1 MTSQTGPG
9 AEQPT
14 ALEHEHD
21 PDIAVIPSERAVAA
35 EPAAGDSAMA
45 PDPKIAA
52 VESVA
57 DDLVEPVP
65 SPLARLLRS
74 SSIWTAGVLALFI
87 VVFSTLM
94 PRSFASSGNAS
105 TVLSNAAILLVLAVG
120 MTFVIITSGIDLSV
134 GAVLVLSA
142 VVAGQQMAKVGETG
156 TAVVL
161 VGLVVAVL
169 TGLLLGAINGV
180 VIAYAKVPPL
190 IVTLGMLGVALGSAR
205 ILTKG
210 IDIRTD
216 AMENI
221 DTPKGEILGIRPIVL
236 VALGVLIVGALVLHL
251 TRFGRY
257 TYAIGSNAEAAR
269 RSGVNVRMH
278 LVKVYALSGLLAGF
292 AGFLSLGKYGTT
304 GIGGHDADNLN
315 AIAAVVLGGTSLFG
329 GIGTIIGTLIGVFI
343 PAVLANGF
351 VLLGI
356 QTYWQQVAVG
366 VVLVAAVWFDQYKR
380 RSRNR
385 S

>member
-1 MTSQTGPG
+1 MTVQDG
-9 AEQPT
+9 ADRPT
-14 ALEHEHD
+14 AVD
-21 PDIAVIPSERAVAA
+21 
-35 EPAAGDSAMA
+35 GDSV
-45 PDPKIAA
+45 D
-52 VESVA
+52 SDS
-57 DDLVEPVP
+57 DDGVIDDVIEPLP
-65 SPLARLLRS
+65 SPLARVLRS
-74 SSIWTAGVLALFI
+74 SSIWTAGVLGVFI

-94 PRSFASSGNAS
+94 PRSFASSDNAT

-142 VVAGQQMAKVGETG
+142 VVAGQQMAKVGESGSTVIL
-156 TAVVL
+156 T
-161 VGLVVAVL
+161 GLVVAVL
-169 TGLLLGAINGV
+169 TGLVVGAVNGAV
-180 VIAYAKVPPL
+180 VAYAQVPPL
-190 IVTLGMLGVALGSAR
+190 IVTLGMLGIALGSAR
-205 ILTKG
+205 ILTGG
-210 IDIRTD
+210 IDIRTT

-221 DTPKGEILGIRPIVL
+221 DTPSGEILGIRPIVL
-236 VALGVLIVGALVLHL
+236 VALGVLIVGAFVLHF

-257 TYAIGSNAEAAR
+257 TYAIGSNAESAR

-292 AGFLSLGKYGTT
+292 AGFLSLGKYGTS
-304 GIGGHDADNLN
+304 GLGGHDADNLN

-329 GIGTIIGTLIGVFI
+329 GIGTVFGTLIGVFI
-343 PAVLANGF
+343 PAILANGF

-366 VVLVAAVWFDQYKR
+366 LVLIAAVWFDQYKR
-380 RSRNR
+380 RSRNP

>member
-1 MTSQTGPG
+1 MTSQSGPG
-9 AEQPT
+9 TDRPA
-14 ALEHEHD
+14 
-21 PDIAVIPSERAVAA
+21 AA
-35 EPAAGDSAMA
+35 ENDGDSAVISPEPA
-45 PDPKIAA
+45 TGGSQIVPDPAIAA
-52 VESVA
+52 AESAA
-57 DDLVEPVP
+57 DDQVEPVP
-65 SPLARLLRS
+65 SLLARLLRS

-87 VVFSTLM
+87 VVFSILM
-94 PRSFASSGNAS
+94 PRSFSSAGNAT

-142 VVAGQQMAKVGETG
+142 VVAGQQMEKIGDSG
-156 TAVVL
+156 TAVIL
-161 VGLVVAVL
+161 TGLVVAVA
-169 TGLLLGAINGV
+169 TGLLLGAVNGV
-180 VIAYAKVPPL
+180 LVAYAKVPPL

-205 ILTKG
+205 ILTSG
-210 IDIRTD
+210 IDIRTT

-221 DTPKGEILGIRPIVL
+221 DTPKGEIFGIRPIVL
-236 VALGVLIVGALVLHL
+236 VALGVLIAGGIVLHL

-304 GIGGHDADNLN
+304 GLGGHDADNLN

-329 GIGTIIGTLIGVFI
+329 GIGTVVGTLIGVFI

>member
-1 MTSQTGPG
+1 MTVQPPPG
-9 AEQPT
+9 TEQEAPGQKR
-14 ALEHEHD
+14 D
-21 PDIAVIPSERAVAA
+21 DNAVIS
-35 EPAAGDSAMA
+35 
-45 PDPKIAA
+45 PDPTIAA
-52 VESVA
+52 VERVA
-57 DDLVEPVP
+57 DETVEPIA
-65 SPLARLLRS
+65 SPLARVLRS

-87 VVFSTLM
+87 IVFSILM
-94 PRSFASSGNAS
+94 PTSFASADNAT
-105 TVLSNAAILLVLAVG
+105 TVLSNASILLVLAVG

-142 VVAGQQMAKVGETG
+142 VVAGQQMAKVGESG
-156 TAVVL
+156 PKVIATA
-161 VGLVVAVL
+161 LVVAVGV
-169 TGLLLGAINGV
+169 GLLVGAVNGV
-180 VIAYAKVPPL
+180 LVAYAKVPPL
-190 IVTLGMLGVALGSAR
+190 IVTLGMLGIALGGAR

-210 IDIRTD
+210 IDVRSS
-216 AMENI
+216 AMEDI
-221 DTPKGEILGIRPIVL
+221 DTPEGAVFGIRLIVL
-236 VALGVLIVGALVLHL
+236 IALAVLVVGALILHL

-269 RSGVNVRMH
+269 RSGVNVRVH
-278 LVKVYALSGLLAGF
+278 LVKVYALSGLLSGF
-292 AGFLSLGKYGTT
+292 AGFLSLAKFGTS
-304 GIGGHDADNLN
+304 GLSGHESDSLS

-356 QTYWQQVAVG
+356 QAYWQQVAVG
-366 VVLVAAVWFDQYKR
+366 VVLIAAVWFDQYKR

>member
-9 AEQPT
+9 ADRPT
-14 ALEHEHD
+14 AVESD
-21 PDIAVIPSERAVAA
+21 ADSAVIPPQAA
-35 EPAAGDSAMA
+35 TAGSQIV
-45 PDPKIAA
+45 PDPAIAA

-57 DDLVEPVP
+57 DDQVEPVP

-74 SSIWTAGVLALFI
+74 SSIWTAGVLAVFI
-87 VVFSTLM
+87 VVFSILM
-94 PRSFASSGNAS
+94 PRSFSSADNAT

-142 VVAGQQMAKVGETG
+142 VVAGQQMEKIGDSGA
-156 TAVVL
+156 AVIL
-161 VGLVVAVL
+161 IGLVVAVA
-169 TGLLLGAINGV
+169 TGLLLGAVNGV
-180 VIAYAKVPPL
+180 LVAYAKVPPL

-205 ILTKG
+205 ILTSG
-210 IDIRTD
+210 IDIRTT

-221 DTPKGEILGIRPIVL
+221 DTPKGEIFGIRPIVL
-236 VALGVLIVGALVLHL
+236 VALGVLIVGGIVLHL

-304 GIGGHDADNLN
+304 GLGGHDADNLN

-329 GIGTIIGTLIGVFI
+329 GIGTIVGTLIGVFI